1 MASTLRRRVVAT
13 EEPAEPPSPASTTTS
28 RDDGP
33 VKPGEGLELVLYPG
47 KPPARKR
54 KSTFI
59 FFLGSL
65 FGIIAAG
72 FLAQNN
78 ELINLPELVDLN
90 VESFLDVLPAAFVK
104 DMRDLVVCHV
114 CLCQVEVSKSKPR
127 GCRTAKESTSI
138 ATTPSRSASKR
149 KQRAS
154 TSTTPSL

>member
-1 MASTLRRRVVAT
+1 MASTLRRRAVAA
-13 EEPAEPPSPASTTTS
+13 EEPVEPPSPASTTVS

-78 ELINLPELVDLN
+78 ELINLPELMDLN

-104 DMRDLVVCHV
+104 DMRDLVVCSV
-114 CLCQVEVSKSKPR
+114 CLCQVEACKSKSCGYRMAR
-127 GCRTAKESTSI
+127 GNTSI
-138 ATTPSRSASKR
+138 VTTPSRSAPKR